1 MGLCVPGGLGWG
13 PGRAGFVQCT
23 PGLAFGRIG
32 TYDPRSMILKEHIK
46 SGFAYAGVVGACWL
60 VGCQGPME
68 RSDEQA
74 LRESMIA
81 AHRAHLSAVSEG
93 RVIELSREP
102 SDVESELSDER
113 RRELD
118 AMSGLDAYKDIEAD
132 TGTDLLGQDGG
143 RVVDLSLREAVA
155 LAVKN
160 NLDLQIARM
169 TPAISEAR
177 IVQAK
182 AVFDATFFTNANYSK
197 LDTPQPGGSVPGFT
211 GNSRS
216 EDVELST
223 GIRKPLISGG
233 QITLQTDLNR
243 NESLPSVFAVNK
255 YYDADV
261 LVNLEQPL
269 LRNFGS
275 DINRSNIVLAQNDR
289 MAEVQE
295 LRQQL
300 LETASQVE
308 QGYWD
313 LAFTHQQLRV
323 RVRLLERS
331 TEDRDRLIERRGYD
345 ASPVEITEANSFV
358 ESHRADVIRARA
370 EVRNASDQL
379 KRLMNAPSLP
389 LADETLV
396 VPIDQPADEAIEFSL
411 LDLVTTALR
420 HRPEMQIAL
429 LDIKD
434 TTVRQRVADNAR
446 LPLLNVAASV
456 GVNGISTANGEDA
469 YNDLG
474 DGDFIDYILGAQF
487 EMPIGNRSAEG
498 LYRQRQIERR
508 ATAVV
513 YQRQAQDVVLQVKT
527 ALRNVQT
534 SYELIGATRAARR
547 AAADNLRAIE
557 VQEASGVALTPQFLI
572 NQKLSTQE
580 RLANAEVQEARA
592 LSDYHNAIAQLY
604 QSAGTLLERNGID
617 FRVESGV
624 E

>member
-1 MGLCVPGGLGWG
+1 
-13 PGRAGFVQCT
+13 
-23 PGLAFGRIG
+23 
-32 TYDPRSMILKEHIK
+32 
-46 SGFAYAGVVGACWL
+46 
-60 VGCQGPME
+60 ME
-68 RSDEQA
+68 RSEEEA

-81 AHRAHLSAVSEG
+81 THRAHLSAVSEA

-113 RRELD
+113 RQELD
-118 AMSGLDAYKDIEAD
+118 EMSGQDAYKDLEPD
-132 TGTDLLGQDGG
+132 TGTDLLGQDGAQ
-143 RVVDLSLREAVA
+143 VVRLSLREAVA

-160 NLDLQIARM
+160 NLDLRVARM

-182 AVFDATFFTNANYSK
+182 AVFDATFFTNVNYTK
-197 LDTPQPGGSVPGFT
+197 LDTPQPGGSVPGLS
-211 GNSRS
+211 GNTKRD
-216 EDVELST
+216 DVELST

-243 NESLPSVFAVNK
+243 NEAVPSVFGVNK
-255 YYDADV
+255 FYDADV
-261 LVNLEQPL
+261 LVNLQQPL

-289 MAEVQE
+289 MAEVQQ
-295 LRQQL
+295 LRRRL
-300 LETASQVE
+300 LDVVAQVE
-308 QGYWD
+308 AGYWEV
-313 LAFTHQQLRV
+313 AFSQQQLRV

-358 ESHRADVIRARA
+358 ELHRADVIRARSSLR
-370 EVRNASDQL
+370 VASDQL
-379 KRLMNAPSLP
+379 KRLMNAPELP

-396 VPIDQPADEAIEFSL
+396 VPIDQPTDEPIEFSL
-411 LDLVTTALR
+411 LDLVTSALR
-420 HRPEMQIAL
+420 HRPEMQVAL

-434 TTVRQRVADNAR
+434 SSVRQRVADNAR
-446 LPLLNVAASV
+446 LPLLNIAASI
-456 GVNGISTANGEDA
+456 GVNGVAIPNGQA
-469 YNDLG
+469 SYNNLG

-508 ATAVV
+508 ATALV
-513 YQRQAQDVVLQVKT
+513 YQRQAQDVVLEVKV

-592 LSDYHNAIAQLY
+592 LADYHNAIAALY
-604 QSAGTLLERNGID
+604 QSVGTLLEHNGIE
-617 FRVESGV
+617 FRADADVE
-624 E
+624 

>member
-1 MGLCVPGGLGWG
+1 
-13 PGRAGFVQCT
+13 
-23 PGLAFGRIG
+23 
-32 TYDPRSMILKEHIK
+32 MILKERIK
-46 SGFAYAGVVGACWL
+46 SGLLSIGAVSACVL
-60 VGCQGPME
+60 VGCQGPMQ
-68 RSDEQA
+68 RSEEQA

-81 AHRAHLSAVSEG
+81 AHRAHLSAVAEG
-93 RVIELSREP
+93 KVIELSREP

-113 RRELD
+113 RQELD
-118 AMSGLDAYKDIEAD
+118 DMSGLDAYKDID
-132 TGTDLLGQDGG
+132 LDPGTDLLGTDTVQ
-143 RVVDLSLREAVA
+143 VVRLSLQDVVA

-160 NLDLQIARM
+160 NLNLQIARM

-182 AVFDATFFTNANYSK
+182 AVFDATFFTNANYTK
-197 LDTPQPGGSVPGFT
+197 QDTPQPTGAVPGIS
-211 GNSRS
+211 GNTQR
-216 EDVELST
+216 EDIELST

-243 NESLPSVFAVNK
+243 NEAVPSVFAVNK
-255 YYDADV
+255 FYDTDV

-289 MAEVQE
+289 MAETQE
-295 LRQQL
+295 LRQEL
-300 LETASQVE
+300 LDVASQVE
-308 QGYWD
+308 QGYWN

-370 EVRNASDQL
+370 DVRNASDQL

-396 VPIDQPADEAIEFSL
+396 MPIDQPADEPIEFSL

-420 HRPEMQIAL
+420 ERPEMQIAL

-434 TTVRQRVADNAR
+434 SSVRQRVADNAR
-446 LPLLNVAASV
+446 LPLLNVAASI
-456 GVNGISTANGEDA
+456 GVNGVAVPNGQQA
-469 YNDLG
+469 YNNLG

-508 ATAVV
+508 ATSVV

-604 QSAGTLLERNGID
+604 QSVGTLLERNGIE